1 MQTYRVTLR
10 RSVVTEAAIDVPARS
25 PDEAEQLARERSRD
39 GLVAWVE
46 VFDETEAKA
55 EGQ

>member
-1 MQTYRVTLR
+1 MQTYRVILQ
-10 RSVVTEAAIDVPARS
+10 RSVVTEAAINVRARS
-25 PDEAEQLARERSRD
+25 SDEAEQLARERSRD

-46 VFDETEAKA
+46 VFDETEAEA